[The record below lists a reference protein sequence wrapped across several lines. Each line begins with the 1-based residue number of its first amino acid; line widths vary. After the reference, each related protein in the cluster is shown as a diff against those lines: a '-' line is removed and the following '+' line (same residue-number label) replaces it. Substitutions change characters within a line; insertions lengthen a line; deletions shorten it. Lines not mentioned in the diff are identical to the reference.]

1 MFSEVTPLFFL
12 LMSSICGNLSY
23 STETGT
29 RLDLCQT
36 RPNFAFAGPWQ
47 WARAPRVR
55 TRVNLESGAALP
67 PQLACV
73 IHARNSSFLRTD
85 PRDGERERQ
94 KSDVGSNNIFAFFL
108 ASRSWDV
115 TFHGQYMQ
123 LKCIFHLKQKAQV
136 YSIQVFISSRHGSQV
151 SSDPYLHLN
160 SE

>member
-1 MFSEVTPLFFL
+1 MFSEVTPFFFL
-12 LMSSICGNLSY
+12 LLSSICGNLSY
-23 STETGT
+23 STGTGT

-47 WARAPRVR
+47 WARAPRVQ

-73 IHARNSSFLRTD
+73 IQARNSSFPRTD
-85 PRDGERERQ
+85 PQDGERERQ

-123 LKCIFHLKQKAQV
+123 LKCIFHLKQKARV
-136 YSIQVFISSRHGSQV
+136 YSIQVFISSWHGSQV
-151 SSDPYLHLN
+151 SSDPDLHLN

>member
-1 MFSEVTPLFFL
+1 MFSEVTPFFFL
-12 LMSSICGNLSY
+12 LLSAIRGNLSY

-29 RLDLCQT
+29 RLAPCQT
-36 RPNFAFAGPWQ
+36 LPNFAFAGPWQ

-55 TRVNLESGAALP
+55 TRVNLESGGALP

-73 IHARNSSFLRTD
+73 IRARNSSFLRTD
-85 PRDGERERQ
+85 PRDGERERK
-94 KSDVGSNNIFAFFL
+94 KSDVGSSNIFAFFL

-123 LKCIFHLKQKAQV
+123 LKCIFHLKQKAQL
-136 YSIQVFISSRHGSQV
+136 YSIQVFISSWHGSQV
-151 SSDPYLHLN
+151 SSDPDLHLN